1 MREAVSFSVVLKS
14 NIWVGE
20 YNTMN
25 QHNCKKNGT
34 TAKQNVQ
41 LQKKQHNCEI
51 VRRNHTGNQHN
62 CEKNGTTAKQNV
74 QLQKK
79 KHNCETHLLQLYIFW
94 QYLTIVLIVLFTFP
108 FLFYLFPRSHATQ
121 QWLST
126 KLPPADAVSHCLS
139 RATLFFYFCFIP
151 LPSVKSSFYES
162 PLGGH
167 GSLMRSYVT
176 FYCAHTV
183 HSRYDITSMDD
194 VVYIL
199 RRICRRSSQYSTV

>member
-25 QHNCKKNGT
+25 QHNCKKNSQLRKKCT
-34 TAKQNVQ
+34 TAK
-41 LQKKQHNCEI
+41 KQHYSEI
-51 VRRNHTGNQHN
+51 LRRNHRRNQHN

-108 FLFYLFPRSHATQ
+108 FLFYLVPRSHVTQ
-121 QWLST
+121 QRLST
-126 KLPPADAVSHCLS
+126 KLPPADAASHCLS
-139 RATLFFYFCFIP
+139 RATSFFYFCYIP
-151 LPSVKSSFYES
+151 LPS
-162 PLGGH
+162 GTN
-167 GSLMRSYVT
+167 R
-176 FYCAHTV
+176 A
-183 HSRYDITSMDD
+183 RD
-194 VVYIL
+194 
-199 RRICRRSSQYSTV
+199 